1 MRQKTSDREVK
12 TLLSAMFL
20 KPYITTG
27 SVREGGV
34 AISLPLQ
41 KYLSSNEMETRLLK
55 DHPRTMNKWQF
66 SVTWKNITEGSRE
79 DNNFFTGT

>member
-1 MRQKTSDREVK
+1 MK

-66 SVTWKNITEGSRE
+66 SVAWKNIIEGSRE
-79 DNNFFTGT
+79 DNKLFYWYMTSKVLIIT